1 MRAHAHLIL
10 LLPMTGL
17 SVHPPYLHVHLSNK
31 RARRNTLTLVVVVAG
46 PLVCSPIRAALVGRD
61 QAHAFVRIK
70 Y

>member
-46 PLVCSPIRAALVGRD
+46 P
-61 QAHAFVRIK
+61 F
-70 Y
+70 